1 MAGELVGIPEYKFQA
16 MMDLIEMTDVCE
28 HGSVRSQ
35 LKAVFDLVHGSQLP
49 GQKPGVME
57 LASTKQKVIRSE
69 IA

>member
-1 MAGELVGIPEYKFQA
+1 

-35 LKAVFDLVHGSQLP
+35 LKAVFNLVHGSQLP

-57 LASTKQKVIRSE
+57 LGSTKQKVIRSE